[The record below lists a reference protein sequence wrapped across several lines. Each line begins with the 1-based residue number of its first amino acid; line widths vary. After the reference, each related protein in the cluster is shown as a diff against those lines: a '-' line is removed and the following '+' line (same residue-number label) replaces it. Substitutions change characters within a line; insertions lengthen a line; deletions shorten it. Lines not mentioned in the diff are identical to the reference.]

1 MTNGITTRLSKDKFR
16 GGKKNLWRSIILKKK
31 WFLSARYLE
40 LQTAQ
45 SWDNILRK
53 YCYFLVLFFHHFLG
67 TGYWPLIETG
77 HCRDRSFVW
86 PSTAILV
93 FLCSGKNPYFNSL
106 PSGYHHNNPSVNSL
120 PLPEAFLT
128 MLSLLHL
135 QHNSGLAIHDFT
147 PVESAVVLKNRSPFA
162 VPSSG
167 RSLASGLVNCMLTL
181 SWSSQPAE
189 WDHYS

>member
-1 MTNGITTRLSKDKFR
+1 MSKSMAAHLWQMALLQGSLRTNSE

-86 PSTAILV
+86 PSTATLGSSAVERILTSTV
-93 FLCSGKNPYFNSL
+93 SLQGITITIPLSIAFLCLKPSWQCSPSYTFN
-106 PSGYHHNNPSVNSL
+106 
-120 PLPEAFLT
+120 T
-128 MLSLLHL
+128 T
-135 QHNSGLAIHDFT
+135 LA
-147 PVESAVVLKNRSPFA
+147 
-162 VPSSG
+162 
-167 RSLASGLVNCMLTL
+167 
-181 SWSSQPAE
+181 
-189 WDHYS
+189 